1 MVMLRRDSIVDTLRR
16 IDWARLGARWVVV
29 FGSLASKGVG
39 RDVDLLVRPA
49 GKGGAE
55 WRLRMSVEIGEV
67 IGVDWAR
74 VDIVEANTDTPCPIV
89 YDAWRQ
95 GVVVYE
101 ERGGLA
107 REWLLVRVMV
117 CSDYGLAVKRLEVVK
132 TAVRAARRRWDS
144 GSPS

>member
-1 MVMLRRDSIVDTLRR
+1 MGMLRRDSVVAALRR
-16 IDWARLGARWVVV
+16 VDWAGLGARWVVL
-29 FGSLASKGVG
+29 FGSLAGKGVG

-49 GKGGAE
+49 GRGGAE
-55 WRLRMSVEIGEV
+55 WRLRVSVEVGEA

-74 VDIVEANTDTPCPIV
+74 VDVVEACTDTPCPIV

-101 ERGGLA
+101 ERRGLA

-117 CSDYGLAVKRLEVVK
+117 CSDYGLAAERLEVVK
-132 TAVRAARRRWDS
+132 TAVRAARRRWGNG
-144 GSPS
+144 GSS